1 MSAYVG
7 IDVSKDKLD
16 VWLLGVEK
24 AEGSVVEN
32 NRKGFNQLHHWLKK
46 RKASG
51 AAVCLE
57 ATGIYS
63 DEVARFLH
71 ERGYQVSV
79 VNPARVAAFADSQQR
94 RSKTDALDAQVIAA
108 FVQALQP
115 EVWTPPEP
123 AWWELRAL
131 LRHLDDLQQTRQQ
144 QLNRLESALSAA
156 VQAQLQAHITFL
168 DAQIDDL
175 KRQIDDHLKRHPHLK
190 AQVDLLTSIPGI
202 GNLTACRLIAEIR
215 DWSAFEDVRQLVA
228 YVGLDPTWH
237 QSGSSVR
244 GSRHI
249 SRQGRSALRQALY
262 MPALVARKHNP
273 ILHAFAER
281 LAQRGKLPKQI
292 IVAVMRKLLHL
303 AYGILKSGQ
312 PFDPHFLD
320 VHPATP

>member
-1 MSAYVG
+1 MSDYVG
-7 IDVSKDKLD
+7 IDVSKEKLD
-16 VWLLGVEK
+16 VSLLRAGK
-24 AEGSVVEN
+24 SEGCVVEN

-46 RKASG
+46 RKATG

-63 DEVARFLH
+63 DEVALFLH
-71 ERGYQVSV
+71 ERGYRVSV
-79 VNPARVAAFADSQQR
+79 VNPARIAAFASSQMR

-108 FVQALQP
+108 FGQALQP
-115 EVWTPPEP
+115 EAWTPPEP

-144 QLNRLESALSAA
+144 QVNRLESAQTAA
-156 VQAQLQAHITFL
+156 VQSQLQAHIAFL
-168 DAQIDDL
+168 DRQIEAI
-175 KRQIDDHLKRHPHLK
+175 KRQINDHLKRHPHLK
-190 AQVDLLTSIPGI
+190 AQVDLLTSIPGV

-215 DWSAFEDVRQLVA
+215 DLPSFDDVRQVVA
-228 YVGLDPTWH
+228 YVGLDPTRH
-237 QSGSSVR
+237 ESGSSVR
-244 GSRHI
+244 GSRRI
-249 SRQGRSALRQALY
+249 SRQGRASLRQALF

-273 ILHAFAER
+273 ILHAFANR
-281 LAQRGKLPKQI
+281 LAERGKLPKQI

-320 VHPATP
+320 HPPATS

>member
-1 MSAYVG
+1 MNVYVG
-7 IDVSKDKLD
+7 MDVSKAKLD
-16 VWLLGVEK
+16 VSLLRDGKYESSEVT
-24 AEGSVVEN
+24 N
-32 NRKGFNQLHHWLKK
+32 NRQGFNQLHHWLKK
-46 RKASG
+46 RKATG

-63 DEVARFLH
+63 DEVAVFLH
-71 ERGYQVSV
+71 ERGYRVSV
-79 VNPARVAAFADSQQR
+79 VNPAPVAAFASSQMR

-108 FVQALQP
+108 FAQALQP
-115 EVWTPPEP
+115 ALWTPPEP
-123 AWWELRAL
+123 AWWALRAL

-144 QLNRLESALSAA
+144 QRNRLESAPTAA
-156 VQAQLQAHITFL
+156 VREQLEAHIAFL
-168 DAQIDDL
+168 DAQIADL
-175 KRQIDDHLKRHPHLK
+175 KRQIKDHLKQQPHLK

-202 GNLTACRLIAEIR
+202 GNLTACRRLAEIR
-215 DWSAFEDVRQLVA
+215 DLAAFDDVRQVVA
-228 YVGLDPTWH
+228 YVGLDPTWRE
-237 QSGSSVR
+237 SGSSVR
-244 GSRHI
+244 GARHI

-312 PFDPHFLD
+312 PFDPHFHDLI
-320 VHPATP
+320 PATP